1 MQETEASRQALKEAE
16 QAEAKKHAAW
26 TEAEQA
32 GKAADK
38 FAHDKL
44 AKVENTLESKMASL
58 TTESKVRTQGPLLTI
73 DLLCSLSA
81 SPSIWKWKI

>member
-26 TEAEQA
+26 VEAEKA

-38 FAHDKL
+38 YAHDKL
-44 AKVENTLESKMASL
+44 AKVEDTLESKMASL
-58 TTESKVRTQGPLLTI
+58 TTESKVLSSLL
-73 DLLCSLSA
+73 LLLSIA
-81 SPSIWKWKI
+81 SPSRPVLFLSV